1 MKKKGL
7 KGVILSGGR
16 ATRLLPSTFVTSK
29 QLLPVYDKPMI
40 YYPLSVLMMAGI
52 RDVMIVST
60 SQDLHR
66 FQRLF
71 EDGKHLGLNISY
83 GVQEEPQ
90 GIAHALLVA
99 EEFVANDRVA
109 LVLGDNIF
117 YGERLEETLKKMGH
131 QESGA
136 TVFGYEVH
144 RPERYGVI
152 RFNEKGE
159 PTEILEKPKNPP
171 SNYVVTGLYFYD
183 HKVMDIARG
192 LKPSHRG
199 ELEITDVNNAYLAK
213 GELSVVK
220 LGRGS
225 AWFDSGTFEDLH
237 KASTYVQIVQETHN
251 IKIACIEEIAYNRGY
266 IDRKQLKTLADL
278 HKKSSYGEYLHRL
291 LET

>member
-1 MKKKGL
+1 MKKL
-7 KGVILSGGR
+7 KGVILSGGK
-16 ATRLLPSTFVTSK
+16 ATRLLPCTIVTSK

-40 YYPLSVLMMAGI
+40 YYPLSILMMAGI

-60 SQDLHR
+60 SQDLKR
-66 FQRLF
+66 FQDLF
-71 EDGKHLGLNISY
+71 KDGSHLGMNISY

-99 EEFVANDRVA
+99 EGFVAGDPVA

-117 YGERLEETLKKMGH
+117 YAERLEETLRKMSH
-131 QESGA
+131 LDNGA

-144 RPERYGVI
+144 SPERYGVI
-152 RFNEKGE
+152 RFNDKGE
-159 PTEILEKPKNPP
+159 PVEILEKPKNPP
-171 SNYVVTGLYFYD
+171 SNYAVTGLYFYD
-183 HKVMDIARG
+183 HKVMEIARN
-192 LKPSHRG
+192 LKPSNRG
-199 ELEITDVNNAYLAK
+199 ELEITDVNNAYLSR
-213 GELSVVK
+213 GELHVVK

-266 IDRKQLKTLADL
+266 IDAAQLKKLADL
-278 HKKSSYGEYLHRL
+278 YKKSSYGEYLHRL
-291 LET
+291 IV

>member
-1 MKKKGL
+1 M

-16 ATRLLPSTFVTSK
+16 ATRLLPCTVVTSK

-40 YYPLSVLMMAGI
+40 YYPLSILMMAGI

-60 SQDLHR
+60 SQDLKR
-66 FQRLF
+66 FQALF
-71 EDGKHLGLNISY
+71 DDGSHLGLRISY

-99 EEFVANDRVA
+99 EGFVAQDPVA

-117 YGERLEETLKKMGH
+117 YAERLEETLQKMSH
-131 QESGA
+131 ADLGA

-144 RPERYGVI
+144 NPERYGVI

-159 PTEILEKPKNPP
+159 PIEIIEKPKVPP
-171 SNYVVTGLYFYD
+171 SNYAVTGLYFYD
-183 HKVMDIARG
+183 HKVMDIARN

-199 ELEITDVNNAYLAK
+199 ELEITDVNNAYLAR
-213 GELSVVK
+213 GELKVVK

-225 AWFDSGTFEDLH
+225 AWFDSGTFEDLY
-237 KASTYVQIVQETHN
+237 KASTYVKIIQETHN
-251 IKIACIEEIAYNRGY
+251 IKIACIEEVAYNKGY
-266 IDRKQLKTLADL
+266 IDRAQLKKLADIN
-278 HKKSSYGEYLHRL
+278 KKSSYGDYLYRL
-291 LET
+291 LD

>member
-16 ATRLLPSTFVTSK
+16 ATRLFPATFVTSK

-40 YYPLSVLMMAGI
+40 YYPLSILMMAGI
-52 RDVMIVST
+52 RDIMIVSS
-60 SQDLHR
+60 SQDLYR

-71 EDGKHLGLNISY
+71 EDGSHLGLRISY

-99 EEFVANDRVA
+99 EGFVGDDHVS

-117 YGERLEETLKKMGH
+117 YAETLEETLNKMSNP
-131 QESGA
+131 EPGA

-144 RPERYGVI
+144 RPERYGVL
-152 RFNEKGE
+152 RFDEKGN
-159 PTEILEKPKNPP
+159 PIEILEKPKHPP
-171 SNYVVTGLYFYD
+171 SNYAVTGLYFYD
-183 HKVMDIARG
+183 HKVMEICRKLA
-192 LKPSHRG
+192 PSHRG
-199 ELEITDVNNAYLAK
+199 ELEITDVNNAYLALQ
-213 GELSVVK
+213 ELSVVK

-237 KASTYVQIVQETHN
+237 KASSYVQILQETHN

-266 IDRKQLKTLADL
+266 IDKAQLKHLADL
-278 HKKSSYGEYLHRL
+278 HKKSSYGDYLYRL
-291 LET
+291 LEN